1 MTAYVIADV
10 EIIDADG
17 FKQYS
22 QQVPKT
28 LEPYGGRFLVRGGAH
43 ETVEGD
49 FRPKRIVVLE
59 FPDVTSA
66 RAWYAS
72 PEYQRILP
80 LRLRSSRAGFFTV
93 VEGYKPG

>member
-22 QQVPKT
+22 QQVPET
-28 LEPYGGRFLVRGGAH
+28 LEPYGGRFLVRGGAL
-43 ETVEGD
+43 ETVEGN

-66 RAWYAS
+66 KAWYES
-72 PEYQRILP
+72 PAYQRILP
-80 LRLRSSRAGFFTV
+80 LRLRNSEAGFFIF